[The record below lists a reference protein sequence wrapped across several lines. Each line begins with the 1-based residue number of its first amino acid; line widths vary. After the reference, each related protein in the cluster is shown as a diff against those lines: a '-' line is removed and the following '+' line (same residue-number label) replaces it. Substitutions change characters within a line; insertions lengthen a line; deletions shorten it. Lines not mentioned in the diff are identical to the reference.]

1 MLRCASDKTKSKINA
16 MEEKIFHRQDS
27 VQYIVTVPLFSSE
40 MYKWEPGQSIE
51 DLSTFSFLGTKFS
64 LLIYPNGASAEDF
77 GFLSAFLGN
86 ESSQDILVDCEVRVR
101 KSQEGFMTNCQ
112 AIKAKANIGAP
123 KLYNQYN
130 DDGYFNCDP
139 EIVCTITAVKKNLQ
153 VENISDKSH
162 YELTRDNARE
172 MKDLKVML
180 TKSLDAQRL
189 QGLNFKELNDRLKAI
204 EETQTTK
211 IVKEA
216 VIREEINKHDI
227 QLQNKIQHGNLIMNK
242 INHNLTKIVNDQEAL
257 NHELEEQ
264 GYNQQGKLAILI
276 NELQRMENL
285 GRQKDGKLEDIINSI
300 KDVDKS
306 LKHIKLKTVVD
317 IVPMPEVFDKS
328 MKDLAKKFEEMNSNV
343 CKVSSLMKNL
353 QAEFRMHFPDELS
366 SFLSE
371 KHQPKDVRDIE
382 TDEDE

>member
-1 MLRCASDKTKSKINA
+1 
-16 MEEKIFHRQDS
+16 
-27 VQYIVTVPLFSSE
+27 
-40 MYKWEPGQSIE
+40 
-51 DLSTFSFLGTKFS
+51 
-64 LLIYPNGASAEDF
+64 
-77 GFLSAFLGN
+77 
-86 ESSQDILVDCEVRVR
+86 
-101 KSQEGFMTNCQ
+101 
-112 AIKAKANIGAP
+112 
-123 KLYNQYN
+123 
-130 DDGYFNCDP
+130 
-139 EIVCTITAVKKNLQ
+139 
-153 VENISDKSH
+153 
-162 YELTRDNARE
+162 
-172 MKDLKVML
+172 
-180 TKSLDAQRL
+180 
-189 QGLNFKELNDRLKAI
+189 
-204 EETQTTK
+204 
-211 IVKEA
+211 
-216 VIREEINKHDI
+216 
-227 QLQNKIQHGNLIMNK
+227 MNK